1 VIPDPGRLSSHVSFC
16 SQPFLSSASSSQ
28 RAIVQV
34 DRRQLVPSPPSG
46 LPWWMPLSDGYLL
59 IETPLAETQ
68 GDGVLTVTRFGLVG
82 DTLFSRA
89 LHYEPVPYSAAALDS
104 IAARAARGEPGGM
117 LPFFTPG
124 APVPPDWEVIARSL
138 RAEIDFP
145 KFQMPIQYPWAAR
158 DGSIWLRWQDVDNS
172 TARWILLDVQGRPR
186 GELRLPA
193 DIQIQWSRGDT
204 FWAVDPDEYDVPW
217 LVRFRILPG

>member
-1 VIPDPGRLSSHVSFC
+1 MPEIRVYSPEGIILRCIGRRGGGPGEFE
-16 SQPFLSSASSSQ
+16 
-28 RAIVQV
+28 RA
-34 DRRQLVPSPPSG
+34 P
-46 LPWWMPLSDGYLL
+46 
-59 IETPLAETQ
+59 
-68 GDGVLTVTRFGLVG
+68 RFGVSG
-82 DTLFSRA
+82 DTVWAVDNRRNRITLFDR
-89 LHYEPVPYSAAALDS
+89 
-104 IAARAARGEPGGM
+104 
-117 LPFFTPG
+117 
-124 APVPPDWEVIARSL
+124 EVIARSL

-172 TARWILLDVQGRPR
+172 TARWIPLDVQGRPR

-217 LVRFRILPG
+217 LVRFTIQPG